1 MDIDMRVLLHA
12 KDYIDDLARGINP
25 ITKEEVD
32 ENDVINNIKISRCLL
47 YVSDILN
54 EAAQN
59 GIPKRKASEKFD
71 VQKIEIEKFEYSSEP
86 QPISIIAQK
95 INALKPEIMTKL
107 KTTALTGWLVD
118 IGILNVVEINGK
130 NHKRPARV
138 RKIWEFHWNSETA
151 STVRTM
157 LFYITKTRSIS
168 LLIIFPQSLKQAT
181 MNQRKNHNKQYR
193 I

>member
-12 KDYIDDLARGINP
+12 KEYIDDLARGINP

-71 VQKIEIEKFEYSSEP
+71 VQKIELEKFEYSSEL

-95 INALKPEIMTKL
+95 INALKPERMTKL

-130 NHKRPARV
+130 NHKRPTPSAENMGV
-138 RKIWEFHWNSETA
+138 
-151 STVRTM
+151 
-157 LFYITKTRSIS
+157 
-168 LLIIFPQSLKQAT
+168 LLEQRNGQYGPYYVVLYNEDAQHFIIDNLPAIIEAGYNESKKKPQ
-181 MNQRKNHNKQYR
+181 
-193 I
+193 